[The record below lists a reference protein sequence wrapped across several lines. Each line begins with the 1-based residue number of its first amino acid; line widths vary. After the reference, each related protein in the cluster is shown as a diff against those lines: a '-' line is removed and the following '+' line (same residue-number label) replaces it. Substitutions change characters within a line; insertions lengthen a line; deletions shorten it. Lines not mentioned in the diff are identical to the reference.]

1 MGVPAVDGTSE
12 VISINGGSRV
22 GGRNVGDGEGDYS
35 AAPVMSLDDLV
46 GEDSDAG
53 REKGTAA
60 AAAAGFVGAG
70 GVATDE
76 EKEME
81 FMLQMSSV
89 QHKLDAAL
97 AENEALKAEIGKER
111 EAVKAERE
119 KEREAMR
126 AEGEKEREAMRA
138 EREELARKLEGEIL
152 LKEAATASAAEVM
165 KKMEGDA
172 VERRKVGTPNPRN
185 YFLSNRP

>member
-12 VISINGGSRV
+12 LISINGGSQV
-22 GGRNVGDGEGDYS
+22 GDGNVGEGEGDYS

-46 GEDSDAG
+46 GEDFGAG

-60 AAAAGFVGAG
+60 AGGGFVGAG
-70 GVATDE
+70 GVGTDE

-111 EAVKAERE
+111 EAVRAER
-119 KEREAMR
+119 
-126 AEGEKEREAMRA
+126 EKEREAMRA

-152 LKEAATASAAEVM
+152 LKEAATASVAEVM

-172 VERRKVGTPNPRN
+172 VERRKVGAPNPRKN
-185 YFLSNRP
+185 ILSTRP

>member
-12 VISINGGSRV
+12 LISINGGSQV
-22 GGRNVGDGEGDYS
+22 GDRNVGEGEGDYS
-35 AAPVMSLDDLV
+35 AAPVMSLDDLG
-46 GEDSDAG
+46 GEDFDAG
-53 REKGTAA
+53 REKSAAA
-60 AAAAGFVGAG
+60 AAAAGFAGAG
-70 GVATDE
+70 GVGTDE

-111 EAVKAERE
+111 EAVRAERE
-119 KEREAMR
+119 KEREAM
-126 AEGEKEREAMRA
+126 MA

-172 VERRKVGTPNPRN
+172 VERRKVGTPNPRKN
-185 YFLSNRP
+185 ILSNRP